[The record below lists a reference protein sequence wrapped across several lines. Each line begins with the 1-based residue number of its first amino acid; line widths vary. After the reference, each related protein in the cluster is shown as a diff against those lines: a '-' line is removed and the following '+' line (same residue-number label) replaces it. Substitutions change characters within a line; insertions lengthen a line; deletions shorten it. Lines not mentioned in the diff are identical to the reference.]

1 MFFLVRKIQKMRG
14 WEILQLNPELGLR
27 QEMTNGIMELNS
39 QLHDFSHQAKKERG
53 PLPPQILPQNVLSA
67 NFVLG

>member
-1 MFFLVRKIQKMRG
+1 MLLF
-14 WEILQLNPELGLR
+14 NTELGLV
-27 QEMTNGIMELNS
+27 QQKTNGIMELNS
-39 QLHDFSHQAKKERG
+39 QLHDFSRQAKKERG